1 MVADELKLRTL
12 CEIRPVEM
20 TAEERSKAVGDVY
33 AARVL
38 NINPDDTIDFSIPEM
53 SGEKVDLLRNTRYSF
68 LFLTENAGMKTAHG
82 VFMQRIRIDNV
93 PMARVK
99 LVTSLKKIQR
109 RDYFRVG
116 CKVPVFF
123 QSIFL
128 RKEELEQGDPISRV
142 MEDVDPDGWKTG
154 TILDISGGG
163 LKMAT
168 EEPILDFPY
177 MVFKFILNVD
187 GVDKYV
193 IITGKILSREPVPR
207 SLLCTHR
214 VKFEPEHS
222 KGQDHILA
230 FVYMHQRET
239 AKKETGK
246 DLERRV

>member
-12 CEIRPVEM
+12 CEIRPVEL
-20 TAEERSKAVGDVY
+20 AKDDIPKSIGDVY
-33 AARVL
+33 AARIL

-53 SGEKVDLLRNTRYSF
+53 AGEKVDLLRNTRYSF
-68 LFLTENAGMKTAHG
+68 LFIADNAGMKTAHG

-123 QSIFL
+123 QSISF
-128 RKEELEQGDPISRV
+128 RKEELEQGDPIPRV
-142 MEDVDPDGWKTG
+142 MDEVEDDGWKNG
-154 TILDISGGG
+154 LILDISGGG
-163 LKMAT
+163 LKMVT
-168 EEPILDFPY
+168 EEPIINFPY

-187 GVDKYV
+187 GVDRYV

-207 SLLCTHR
+207 TLLCTHR
-214 VKFEPEHS
+214 VQFCPEHS
-222 KGQDHILA
+222 KGQDDILA